1 MPGTVATPSGAS
13 HLAICGQVCHRA
25 VTEPHEHGDVM
36 MSTTSTAAP
45 TVDMTTVFF
54 STPDLAQW
62 WVWLVHSAP
71 GLASAIGAVRWS
83 RGGLSVEQAEEAIW
97 RAERAAYGPGWVHFA
112 ARPPSVSGLQS
123 MAMGAAY
130 SLRIRVASILATFLG
145 TASEDGT
152 RTIGKLLH
160 AAAHASG
167 CWSIDEVEKR
177 LGTTLAR
184 AYASAGCVPLWTA
197 VRLIE
202 AESGHWELQD
212 GNPQLLAESEP
223 HEFILNCL
231 EGHHHEDDF
240 WWHYARLLFPEAF
253 C

>member
-1 MPGTVATPSGAS
+1 
-13 HLAICGQVCHRA
+13 
-25 VTEPHEHGDVM
+25 

-54 STPDLAQW
+54 STPELAQW

-71 GLASAIGAVRWS
+71 ELASAIRAVRLT
-83 RGGLSVEQAEEAIW
+83 RGTLPGGKTEEAIW
-97 RAERAAYGPGWVHFA
+97 SSEGGAYGPGWVHFA
-112 ARPPSVSGLQS
+112 TRPPSVSGVHTL
-123 MAMGAAY
+123 ALGAAY
-130 SLRIRVASILATFLG
+130 CLRVHVASNLATFLG
-145 TASEDGT
+145 TAIEDGT

-167 CWSIDEVEKR
+167 SWSIDEVEKR